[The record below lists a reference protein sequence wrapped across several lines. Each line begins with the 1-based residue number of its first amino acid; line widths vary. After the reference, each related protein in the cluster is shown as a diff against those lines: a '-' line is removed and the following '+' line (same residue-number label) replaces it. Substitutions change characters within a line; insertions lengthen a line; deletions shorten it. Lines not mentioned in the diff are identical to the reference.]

1 MPEIGSSLREAR
13 MRERIDITEAEA
25 DTKIRGKYLRAL
37 ENEEWD
43 LLPGPTFVK
52 SFLRTYADYLGL
64 DGRMLVEEFKL
75 RYERP
80 ELQPIVPPRGAN
92 PRDRDRRDRRSGG
105 RDRGRRGSSAGQGPG
120 RGRILLIGGLVLA
133 LFVGLFLLGVSGG
146 SDNNSTKTAAS
157 STPTRT
163 TTTTAAKKPA
173 TTKTP
178 AKAAPTAVHLKIIP
192 TGTVYTCLRAGS
204 AILIKGVN
212 LQAGKPTKT
221 YTARKMR
228 LLLGN
233 GSAKLVVNGKT
244 SDVPASS
251 NAIAYVITPTRT
263 RRVPPAQG
271 PGC

>member
-80 ELQPIVPPRGAN
+80 ELQPIVPPRGGGS
-92 PRDRDRRDRRSGG
+92 RDRDRRNSGRRSGSPG
-105 RDRGRRGSSAGQGPG
+105 GQRPG
-120 RGRILLIGGLVLA
+120 RGRIFLIAGLVIA
-133 LFVGLFLLGVSGG
+133 LLVGLFLLGVSGG
-146 SDNNSTKTAAS
+146 TDNSATTSAS

-163 TTTTAAKKPA
+163 TTTTTKKR
-173 TTKTP
+173 TTRPKP
-178 AKAAPTAVHLKIIP
+178 VVPTAVRLKIVP
-192 TGTVYTCLRAGS
+192 TGAVYTCLRAGS
-204 AILIKGVN
+204 AILIKGII
-212 LQAGKPTKT
+212 LQAGQPTKT
-221 YTARKMR
+221 YTARRMR

-233 GSAKLVVNGKT
+233 GSARLVVNGKT
-244 SDVPASS
+244 TDVPASA

-263 RRVPPAQG
+263 RRVPAAQG